1 MGLYYSQVYIIDLL
15 GMIFPIVRPIEREK
29 RLFFGILLVIFNY
42 HLVRSF
48 STHYDIVYPIVGKRI
63 KTVFN

>member
-29 RLFFGILLVIFNY
+29 RLFFGILLVIFN
-42 HLVRSF
+42 F
-48 STHYDIVYPIVGKRI
+48 SHGELILDFLQYINITSKI
-63 KTVFN
+63 FAFS